1 MVDHPYKELFYQPSV
16 NKQWIITGTGLN
28 ITNSDIDWDDGLT
41 IEEALCS
48 HERLMF
54 GSCEASSISFTVRGF
69 TESLVGQY
77 INVSLV
83 LNGDVENIM
92 PIGSYRITKDTPSA
106 DRRYRKIEAHD
117 ALYFINNDDCTYW
130 YDHLTFPM
138 TVKAFR
144 DSFFNHF
151 QTPIIQET
159 ITLQNDDILI
169 NKTINSDY
177 GSISGNTIITA
188 ICEMNGCFGHMGRD
202 GKFHYVF
209 LREIIPGLYP
219 ANDLYPADDLYPA
232 EESVDEAIAFNR
244 YRQVNYEDYEC
255 QHIDKVTVINDEGA
269 IIATVGNGVNNYYMN
284 NPLLYDKTAAQATSI
299 INRIFNLLY
308 LPLYW
313 PCVVDAIG
321 NLCLEVGD
329 SIRINGTMTNFYTY
343 ILQRTMKGLQR
354 LEDTYISE
362 GEEIRSERINS
373 VSSELMENRALSA
386 SAQDSADRADA
397 AATRAEETATTAAN
411 RAESAQSA
419 AESAASSASA
429 SASSAQQAVSTAQAA
444 ASQAST
450 AASNASAAATRA
462 ETAANTA
469 NTAANGANNARDNAN
484 GAAGSATSAAGSAT
498 SAAGSATS
506 AAGSANSAANRA
518 NAAADAAQNM
528 MDAFATQID
537 TGNLR
542 LGSIGGLQIYGVK
555 GQYYSP
561 AVLRSINGYTVISF

>member
-16 NKQWIITGTGLN
+16 NKQWIITGTGIN

-48 HERLMF
+48 RERLMF

-106 DRRYRKIEAHD
+106 DRKYRKIEAHD

-232 EESVDEAIAFNR
+232 EESVNEAIPFNR

-269 IIATVGNGVNNYYMN
+269 IIATVGNGINNYYMN
-284 NPLLYDKTAAQATSI
+284 NPLLYDKTEAQASTI

-429 SASSAQQAVSTAQAA
+429 SASSAQQAVTRAE
-444 ASQAST
+444 T
-450 AASNASAAATRA
+450 AATRA
-462 ETAANTA
+462 ETAATNADTQATNAYNNGTYAYNQGAYANGQGAYANEQGAYANEQGGYA
-469 NTAANGANNARDNAN
+469 NTQGGYANQQGTYAKNQGDYANQQ
-484 GAAGSATSAAGSAT
+484 AT
-498 SAAGSATS
+498 
-506 AAGSANSAANRA
+506 
-518 NAAADAAQNM
+518 AAQNM
-528 MDAFATQID
+528 MNSFATQID

-542 LGSIGGLQIYGVK
+542 LGSIGGLQIHGVK
-555 GQYYSP
+555 GNYYSP
-561 AVLRSINGYTVISF
+561 AILRSINGYTVISF

>member
-1 MVDHPYKELFYQPSV
+1 MVDHPYKELFYQPSI
-16 NKQWIITGTGLN
+16 NKQWIITGTGIN
-28 ITNSDIDWDDGLT
+28 ITNSDIDWDDGLV

-106 DRRYRKIEAHD
+106 DRKYRKIEAHD

-232 EESVDEAIAFNR
+232 EESVNEAIPFNR

-284 NPLLYDKTAAQATSI
+284 NPLLYDKTEAQASTI

-362 GEEIRSERINS
+362 GEEIRNERINS

-386 SAQDSADRADA
+386 SAQNSADSAQNSADRADA
-397 AATRAEETATTAAN
+397 AAASAQSTADSAVDTAQAAA
-411 RAESAQSA
+411 RQAQSA
-419 AESAASSASA
+419 AEQAQSAANQAQSAATTAGNA
-429 SASSAQQAVSTAQAA
+429 SRTAQAA
-444 ASQAST
+444 AQQATNAVNT
-450 AASNASAAATRA
+450 ANSASDTAGN
-462 ETAANTA
+462 AANTA
-469 NTAANGANNARDNAN
+469 SSANTTAGNALDTAQNAVNIAASKITAAQVTGELIVSRFQSSTSSQFGYIKTNTIKPGEILMEDEGGTRSFGPMTVNGHRV
-484 GAAGSATSAAGSAT
+484 
-498 SAAGSATS
+498 
-506 AAGSANSAANRA
+506 
-518 NAAADAAQNM
+518 
-528 MDAFATQID
+528 
-537 TGNLR
+537 
-542 LGSIGGLQIYGVK
+542 LGW
-555 GQYYSP
+555 
-561 AVLRSINGYTVISF
+561 R

>member
-16 NKQWIITGTGLN
+16 NKQWIITGTGIN
-28 ITNSDIDWDDGLT
+28 ITNSDIDWDDGLV

-48 HERLMF
+48 RERLMF

-106 DRRYRKIEAHD
+106 DRKYRKIEAHD

-188 ICEMNGCFGHMGRD
+188 ICEMNGCFGHIGRD

-232 EESVDEAIAFNR
+232 EESVNEAIPFNR

-284 NPLLYDKTAAQATSI
+284 NPLLYDKTEAQASTI

-308 LPLYW
+308 LPIYW

-343 ILQRTMKGLQR
+343 ILQRTMNGLQR

-362 GEEIRSERINS
+362 GEEIRNERINS

-386 SAQDSADRADA
+386 SAQDSADSAQDSADRADA
-397 AATRAEETATTAAN
+397 AAASAQSTADSAVQT
-411 RAESAQSA
+411 AQSA
-419 AESAASSASA
+419 ASQAQSAAQQAQSAASQAQSAATTASSASQTAQSAAQQATNAVNTANGA
-429 SASSAQQAVSTAQAA
+429 SSTASNAQSTANSASSTASSAQST
-444 ASQAST
+444 
-450 AASNASAAATRA
+450 
-462 ETAANTA
+462 
-469 NTAANGANNARDNAN
+469 
-484 GAAGSATSAAGSAT
+484 
-498 SAAGSATS
+498 
-506 AAGSANSAANRA
+506 ANSAYDL
-518 NAAADAAQNM
+518 AASKITAEQVTASLITSR
-528 MDAFATQID
+528 FTSSTQSEFSYIKVNNIKVGSSIQWDDEGGTRSFTPTTIID
-537 TGNLR
+537 KNGNSHR
-542 LGSIGGLQIYGVK
+542 
-555 GQYYSP
+555 
-561 AVLRSINGYTVISF
+561 VLAWR

>member
-16 NKQWIITGTGLN
+16 NKQWIITGTGIN
-28 ITNSDIDWDDGLT
+28 ITNSDIDWDDGLI

-106 DRRYRKIEAHD
+106 DRKYRKIEAHD

-232 EESVDEAIAFNR
+232 EESVNEAIPFNR

-269 IIATVGNGVNNYYMN
+269 IIATVGNGINNYYMN
-284 NPLLYDKTAAQATSI
+284 NPLLYDKTEAQASTI

-362 GEEIRSERINS
+362 GEEIRNERINS

-397 AATRAEETATTAAN
+397 AATRAEETATEAAN
-411 RAESAQSA
+411 RADSAATSASQSATSASQSA
-419 AESAASSASA
+419 A
-429 SASSAQQAVSTAQAA
+429 SAQQAVSTAQ
-444 ASQAST
+444 T
-450 AASNASAAATRA
+450 AAQQAQTAATTANNAATRA
-462 ETAANTA
+462 ETAAGSA
-469 NTAANGANNARDNAN
+469 NTAASGANTARDNAN
-484 GAAGSATSAAGSAT
+484 GAAGTANTAAS
-498 SAAGSATS
+498 
-506 AAGSANSAANRA
+506 SANTAANRA
-518 NAAADAAQNM
+518 NTAATAAQNM

-542 LGSIGGLQIYGVK
+542 LGSIGGLQIHGVK
-555 GQYYSP
+555 GNYYSP